1 MKYQDLV
8 IKDGKFVG
16 EFEKMYQEFS
26 DPWVQSEE
34 IYYSSLSRRSVCY
47 FLEKFDI
54 NSIVEW
60 GCGLG
65 RTVNYIKEN
74 TGKDIDILGIDI
86 SKTAIDKAKNFYPK
100 LEFKVDNILN
110 ISKYEE
116 FDCMFF
122 SEITWYLLEDKTID
136 KIFNI
141 MSTKLKGKNK
151 FLIHN
156 LVFYKG
162 GVQQY
167 GKEYFTTLDE
177 FIEFCPFE
185 LLGKVQ
191 SDIQSEG
198 NIETSA
204 IFKI

>member
-1 MKYQDLV
+1 MSPFFWQ
-8 IKDGKFVG
+8 
-16 EFEKMYQEFS
+16 
-26 DPWVQSEE
+26 
-34 IYYSSLSRRSVCY
+34 
-47 FLEKFDI
+47 
-54 NSIVEW
+54 
-60 GCGLG
+60 
-65 RTVNYIKEN
+65 
-74 TGKDIDILGIDI
+74 
-86 SKTAIDKAKNFYPK
+86 IDKAKNFYPK

-122 SEITWYLLEDKTID
+122 SEITWYLLEDKKID
-136 KIFNI
+136 EVFNI
-141 MSTKLKGKNK
+141 MSNKFKGKNK
-151 FLIHN
+151 FFIHN

-185 LLGKVQ
+185 LLGKIQ